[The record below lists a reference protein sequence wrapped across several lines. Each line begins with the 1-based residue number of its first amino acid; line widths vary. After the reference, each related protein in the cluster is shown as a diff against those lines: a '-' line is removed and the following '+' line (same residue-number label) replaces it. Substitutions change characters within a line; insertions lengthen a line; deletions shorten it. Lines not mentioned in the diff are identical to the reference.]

1 MAINIPIITEYVGTG
16 IDKAVR
22 EIKQL
27 ETAGEKAQIAISK
40 AAVPAAA
47 ALAGLGAAG
56 LDFAK
61 AAAEDQA
68 AAEQLAK
75 QLKNSTGAS
84 DKQIASIEKFITKT
98 SIASATADDQL
109 RPALANLVRATS
121 DAERGQ
127 KLLNTALDISAATGK
142 DVESVSIALAK
153 AENGQYTALK
163 KLGVPMGANA
173 IAQQDMAKFGKQL
186 QKVQR
191 EYTAAIEDTTV
202 SEKDRQKLQQ
212 KVVEAQEKLNS
223 VTITGADYVKDL
235 DKAFGGAAET
245 AANTA
250 QGGFKKMTIALDET
264 KESIGAALLPI
275 FEKMSGMFANFA
287 MWAQENTGLIVGIGT
302 AIAGIAAAIIT
313 VNVAMKIWT
322 ATTKAFTAVQAAF
335 NAVMAMNPLFLAVAA
350 FVAVGVALFVLQKKF
365 DIFGKALE
373 FIGDIASSVW
383 EGMKTGFGG
392 VVSFVEGYVNTLLGI
407 YKGLFNAI
415 ATVWNNTIGK
425 LSFKI
430 PGWVPGLGG
439 KGFDV
444 PDIPML
450 ANGGIVSSPTLA
462 MIGERGPEAVVPLT
476 GNNTPGMGNN
486 ITINVNGGD
495 PNAVV
500 AALRNYMRQNGAIPI
515 RITNP

>member
-22 EIKQL
+22 EFKQL
-27 ETAGEKAQIAISK
+27 ETAGEKAQFAISK

-68 AAEQLAK
+68 AAAQLAK

-98 SIASATADDQL
+98 SIASAVADDQL

-127 KLLNTALDISAATGK
+127 QLLNTALNISASTGK

-153 AENGQYTALK
+153 AEMGQYTALK
-163 KLGVPMGANA
+163 KLGVPLGANA
-173 IAQQDMAKFGKQL
+173 TAQQDMAKFGKQL

-223 VTITGADYVKDL
+223 VTISGADYVKDL
-235 DKAFGGAAET
+235 DKAFGGAAEA

-302 AIAGIAAAIIT
+302 AIAGIAAAIVT

-335 NAVMAMNPLFLAVAA
+335 NAVMALNPIFLMVAL
-350 FVAVGVALFVLQKKF
+350 FVAVGAALVVLQMKF
-365 DIFGKALE
+365 DIFGKAFE
-373 FIGDIASSVW
+373 AIGNIASTVF
-383 EGMKTGFGG
+383 EGIKAGFAG
-392 VVSFVEGYVNTLLGI
+392 VVTAVSGYVNGLVAV
-407 YKGLFNAI
+407 YKALFNGI
-415 ATVWNNTIGK
+415 ATVWNNTVGK
-425 LSFKI
+425 LEFKI
-430 PGWVPGLGG
+430 PSWVPGIGG

-450 ANGGIVSSPTLA
+450 ANGGIVNSPTLA
-462 MIGERGPEAVVPLT
+462 MIAEAGPEAVIPLNRA
-476 GNNTPGMGNN
+476 GSLGNN

-500 AALRNYMRQNGAIPI
+500 SALRAYMRTNGAVPI
-515 RITNP
+515 RVNNAF